1 MCAGIFATLIARLN
15 LDQNTQISKVIPGL
29 KLKPQRHCYRHPIL
43 LNIKAAV
50 TPGKALGHDA

>member
-1 MCAGIFATLIARLN
+1 MRAVVFATLNARLN
-15 LDQNTQISKVIPGL
+15 LDQNTQTSKVIRGL
-29 KLKPQRHCYRHPIL
+29 KLKQQRHCYRHPIL